1 MKKIKNTVVVF
12 VDDDKVQLMI
22 NKRVLGKLNL
32 KLDVYFFQNPL
43 EALHWLG
50 ENDVD
55 VLMLDINMPEM
66 DGWSFLEQM
75 KLKGIKGD
83 VKMLTASLDPEDLK
97 KSEKFDQISGILIK
111 PIKEEDYLKI
121 LTN

>member
-83 VKMLTASLDPEDLK
+83 VKMLTASIDPEDLN
-97 KSEKFDQISGILIK
+97 KSKKFDQISGILIK
-111 PIKEEDYLKI
+111 PIKEEDYLKFLI
-121 LTN
+121 D